1 MLVFVGLGLY
11 SWEDV
16 SVHGLECIRAADVV
30 YMEAYTS
37 RLMGSTWEEMESA
50 FQQPIRLLSRS
61 DVEQSPEDL
70 LREAERSL
78 VVFCTGGD
86 PMVSTTHTDL
96 RLRAAKRGIPT
107 RIIHGA
113 SIASAVCGLT
123 GLQNYRFGKSCS
135 IPYPSPS
142 WAPTT
147 PLETINV
154 NQQMRLHTLVY
165 LDITDDRCM
174 TVAEGITQLEEMAG
188 KRGTMLPPLL
198 VGVARAGSPE
208 PFVAAGTAE
217 RLKSI
222 DFGPPLHILAV
233 PADLHPVEEEYLRQF
248 GAYEG

>member
-16 SVHGLECIRAADVV
+16 SVKGLACIQAADVV

-37 RLMGSTWEEMESA
+37 RLMGSTLDEMEAA
-50 FQQPIRLLSRS
+50 FKKRIMLLSRK
-61 DVEQSPEDL
+61 DVEQSPQVL
-70 LREAERSL
+70 LAQAERSL
-78 VVFCTGGD
+78 VVLCTGGD

-96 RLRAAKRGIPT
+96 RLRAAERGIPT

-135 IPYPSPS
+135 IPYPSRI

-147 PLETINV
+147 PLETIEQ

-165 LDITDDRCM
+165 LDITDERCM
-174 TVAEGITQLEEMAG
+174 TVGEGIALLEDMAAR
-188 KRGTMLPPLL
+188 RGTSLPSLF
-198 VGVARAGSPE
+198 VGVARAGSPD
-208 PFVAAGTAE
+208 PRVAAGSAAT
-217 RLKSI
+217 LKKVE
-222 DFGPPLHILAV
+222 FGPPLHVLAV
-233 PADLHPVEEEYLRQF
+233 PSELHPMEAEYLRQF
-248 GAYEG
+248 GGYED